1 MSVSTV
7 VPLDHL
13 CEGGGH
19 LGRGGTASGGP
30 VGQPHTWVCG
40 MALAWMGCAGLCCP
54 LAGRRGGVCVKIA
67 QQPEQKQEPAA
78 AFTAAPESLVHPD
91 LHSLLHDPNQLGDGE
106 GRGLVC
112 SQPQVQT

>member
-30 VGQPHTWVCG
+30 VGQPHTWVCE
-40 MALAWMGCAGLCCP
+40 MALAWMARCWAVLP
-54 LAGRRGGVCVKIA
+54 AGRPAWGRVCENSSA
-67 QQPEQKQEPAA
+67 EQKQERAA